1 MLATCQNT
9 VERMVRD
16 GNAFEEIEDYI
27 DATSFPG
34 VQKAALW
41 LLAWSYQDRRV
52 QRRVAKEA
60 LSYAVTAADEPH
72 DVAPMRQDRGAVT
85 RAITPAVHR
94 GSSAKDE
101 QQ

>member
-9 VERMVRD
+9 VERMIRD
-16 GNAFEEIEDYI
+16 GNAFEEVEDYI
-27 DATSFPG
+27 NATSFPG

-60 LSYAVTAADEPH
+60 LSYANHE
-72 DVAPMRQDRGAVT
+72 RG
-85 RAITPAVHR
+85 
-94 GSSAKDE
+94 
-101 QQ
+101 

>member
-9 VERMVRD
+9 LERMIRD

-27 DATSFPG
+27 NATSFPE

-41 LLAWSYQDRRV
+41 LLAWSHQDQRV

-60 LSYAVTAADEPH
+60 LSYADTAADEAQ
-72 DVAPMRQDRGAVT
+72 DVVPMRQDRGPGASD
-85 RAITPAVHR
+85 RIAPISR
-94 GSSAKDE
+94 LFGGSC
-101 QQ
+101 Q

>member
-9 VERMVRD
+9 VERMIRD
-16 GNAFEEIEDYI
+16 GTAFDQVEDYI
-27 DATSFPG
+27 NATSFPE

-60 LSYAVTAADEPH
+60 LSYAVTTADEPQ
-72 DVAPMRQDRGAVT
+72 DIVPMRHDRGPGVSDRIAPT
-85 RAITPAVHR
+85 SRFFG
-94 GSSAKDE
+94 GSC
-101 QQ
+101 Q

>member
-9 VERMVRD
+9 LERMIRD

-27 DATSFPG
+27 NATSFPE

-60 LSYAVTAADEPH
+60 LSYAVTTADEPQ
-72 DVAPMRQDRGAVT
+72 DVGPMRQDRGACASDRT
-85 RAITPAVHR
+85 APMSRFFG
-94 GSSAKDE
+94 GSC
-101 QQ
+101 Q

>member
-9 VERMVRD
+9 VERMVRG

-34 VQKAALW
+34 IQKAALW

-60 LSYAVTAADEPH
+60 LSFAVTAADEPY
-72 DVAPMRQDRGAVT
+72 A
-85 RAITPAVHR
+85 
-94 GSSAKDE
+94 
-101 QQ
+101 